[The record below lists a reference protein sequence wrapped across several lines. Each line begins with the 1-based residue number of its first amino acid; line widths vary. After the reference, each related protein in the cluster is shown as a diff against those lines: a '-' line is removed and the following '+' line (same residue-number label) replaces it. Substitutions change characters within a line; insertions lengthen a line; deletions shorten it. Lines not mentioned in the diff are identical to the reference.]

1 MLVQFIIIK
10 REMCNVCENVFHRKC
25 SLRKHLIQIQKKKKV
40 KCDRCNNMFTTSRN
54 LDNPQK
60 MHNERRAHECNIRDK
75 AVKRKGGL
83 RLHQRNIRRRKI
95 IWL

>member
-1 MLVQFIIIK
+1 M
-10 REMCNVCENVFHRKC
+10 
-25 SLRKHLIQIQKKKKV
+25 RKHLIQLTREEEKI
-40 KCDRCNNMFTTSRN
+40 KCGQCNKMFTTSRN

-83 RLHQRNIRRRKI
+83 RLHQKKYM
-95 IWL
+95 

>member
-1 MLVQFIIIK
+1 
-10 REMCNVCENVFHRKC
+10 
-25 SLRKHLIQIQKKKKV
+25 
-40 KCDRCNNMFTTSRN
+40 MFTTSRN

-83 RLHQRNIRRRKI
+83 RLHQKKYM
-95 IWL
+95 

>member
-1 MLVQFIIIK
+1 
-10 REMCNVCENVFHRKC
+10 
-25 SLRKHLIQIQKKKKV
+25 
-40 KCDRCNNMFTTSRN
+40 MFTTCRN

-83 RLHQRNIRRRKI
+83 RLHQKKYMYEENYFALNTVIKFTYKCDVCEKKFN
-95 IWL
+95 LETN